1 MCRLTRSLFIG
12 ALACSVTAGVAGTA
26 SARVHPGAM
35 TFTKGAQ
42 CTSNF
47 VFRDASDVYLGQAA
61 HCAGTGVA
69 TDTDGCKA
77 HSRPLGTRVRIEG
90 ARKRGRL
97 VYSSWLTM
105 QDRRGAGKNACAFND
120 FALIKLR
127 RADARRVD
135 PTVPAF
141 GGPTGLGGS
150 REAAGD
156 PVYSYGNSSL
166 RPGDGVL
173 SPKQG
178 IVVDRRGKGWSLL
191 VETVTPGIP
200 GDSGSGFLDAKGR
213 AIGVL
218 STLDLA
224 PEATTNGVGALRK
237 ELRYVRRNS
246 ALSSVR
252 LVRGEKPFE
261 PSVPE
266 LPTAP

>member
-12 ALACSVTAGVAGTA
+12 ALACGVAAGVAGMA

-61 HCAGTGVA
+61 HCAGTGA
-69 TDTDGCKA
+69 DTDTDGCKA

-105 QDRRGAGKNACAFND
+105 QHRRGAGKDACAFND

-156 PVYSYGNSSL
+156 SVYSYGNSSL
-166 RPGDGVL
+166 RPGGGVL

-191 VETVTPGIP
+191 VETVTPAIP
-200 GDSGSGFLDAKGR
+200 GDSGSGFMNDSGA

-218 STLDLA
+218 STLQILPTA
-224 PEATTNGVGALRK
+224 GSNGVGDLSK
-237 ELRYVRRNS
+237 EVAYMRS
-246 ALSSVR
+246 ESPLSGIE
-252 LVRGEKPFE
+252 LVPGTERFE
-261 PSVPE
+261 PDLVGAI
-266 LPTAP
+266 LGG